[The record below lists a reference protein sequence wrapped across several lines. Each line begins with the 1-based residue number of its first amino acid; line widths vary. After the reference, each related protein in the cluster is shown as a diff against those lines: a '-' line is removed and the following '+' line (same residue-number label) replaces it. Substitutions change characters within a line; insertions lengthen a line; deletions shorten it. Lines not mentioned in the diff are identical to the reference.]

1 MKRVVRRT
9 AILPASVWLV
19 ALVVV
24 VSGCAAPTPASPVSG
39 PSSAPLSDPATS
51 TPPIPPGAST
61 PVPTV
66 AASTLTHRAQV
77 DFGKPVEDAYLQTI
91 LDKHEA
97 MMVTAYLTTT
107 GFFGAHRGTT
117 PTDPGIFIAQARAE
131 TLEMFSNGEGG
142 GITTRAKDFVG
153 NHTAQDLD
161 SDAEALKRARSLLD
175 LHSRLEAARSD
186 SADGAPLIHAVE
198 VHGSEAQLRLLGQGT
213 GVVGFEIAV
222 VGDTIHWSRPPLAG
236 VYGTASP
243 MPRSTALSYTTFAED
258 TSHSAIPRDLNS
270 VTSLGFSRPDS

>member
-1 MKRVVRRT
+1 MKKTMRQAT
-9 AILPASVWLV
+9 ILAAPIWIIALAI
-19 ALVVV
+19 V

-39 PSSAPLSDPATS
+39 PSSAPLSDSATS

-66 AASTLTHRAQV
+66 AASSLTHRAQV
-77 DFGKPVEDAYLQTI
+77 DFGKPVGDAYLRTI

-198 VHGSEAQLRLLGQGT
+198 VHGAEAQLRLLGQET

-222 VGDTIHWSRPPLAG
+222 VGDTIHWSRPPLDDAARAQTPVPPAVSGAAG
-236 VYGTASP
+236 AAGTGQRLYDQLS
-243 MPRSTALSYTTFAED
+243 ALAQ
-258 TSHSAIPRDLNS
+258 R
-270 VTSLGFSRPDS
+270 